1 MLHGIVNGLVGESR
15 CVYAVFRN
23 VQADSQPLSSRCST
37 NLYLLAN
44 NCRFL
49 TLDKVVL
56 HDFADEVM
64 WRVCVSTIV
73 GFLQPHD
80 YINLD

>member
-15 CVYAVFRN
+15 YMNAVFYYLP
-23 VQADSQPLSSRCST
+23 ADNQPPPFRCST
-37 NLYLLAN
+37 NLNLFVN
-44 NCRFL
+44 KCRFL

-64 WRVCVSTIV
+64 GDFAI
-73 GFLQPHD
+73 
-80 YINLD
+80 